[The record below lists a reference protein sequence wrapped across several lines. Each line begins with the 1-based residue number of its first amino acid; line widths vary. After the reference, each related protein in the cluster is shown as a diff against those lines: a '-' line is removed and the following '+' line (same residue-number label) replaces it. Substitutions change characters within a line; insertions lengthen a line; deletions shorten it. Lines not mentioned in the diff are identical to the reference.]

1 MGLLLISL
9 TACFTTNNQNSE
21 IALEFVEGEVFIRL
35 ERGVSYQD
43 LLELAEDLEFEIDR
57 PFWQWLRRKSTKRR

>member
-1 MGLLLISL
+1 MPSQTKISRFSLMGLLLISL

-43 LLELAEDLEFEIDR
+43 LLELAEI
-57 PFWQWLRRKSTKRR
+57 